1 MGTTLRNA
9 WLHVEV
15 IQTTDLTA
23 LLNHIVNVIDAAN
36 DLPIVMGTLVAQGDL
51 HQRQE
56 VLVFYYVSGLI
67 RHIEEIGE
75 NR

>member
-1 MGTTLRNA
+1 MRNA

-15 IQTTDLTA
+15 IQTTDLPA
-23 LLNHIVNVIDAAN
+23 LLNHIINVLDGAL

-56 VLVFYYVSGLI
+56 VLVFYYISGI
-67 RHIEEIGE
+67 IKHIDDVGE